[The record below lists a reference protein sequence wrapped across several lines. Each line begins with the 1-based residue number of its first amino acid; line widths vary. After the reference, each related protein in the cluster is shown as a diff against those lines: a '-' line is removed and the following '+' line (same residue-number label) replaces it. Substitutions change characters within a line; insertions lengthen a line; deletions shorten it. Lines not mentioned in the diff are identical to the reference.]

1 MICTSESW
9 ILSISR
15 IHKSRDFVSLKRL
28 IISGSV
34 CTVGSPEKREREKQG
49 YDWVMRGGGRGGR
62 RGGGGRNSW
71 NAKENKRILLSD
83 QLAREEIR
91 GRE

>member
-62 RGGGGRNSW
+62 GGGGRRG
-71 NAKENKRILLSD
+71 ENGGEGGGVVDSEVK
-83 QLAREEIR
+83 
-91 GRE
+91 GRRRTNDSE